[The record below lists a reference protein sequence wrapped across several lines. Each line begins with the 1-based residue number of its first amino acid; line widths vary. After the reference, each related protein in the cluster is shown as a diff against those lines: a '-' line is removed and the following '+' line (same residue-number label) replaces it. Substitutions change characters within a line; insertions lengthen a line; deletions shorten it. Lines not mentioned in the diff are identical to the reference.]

1 MNPSHRT
8 LYRSRDGLFFGVCRG
23 IADYAE
29 LSPFWVRFGVILA
42 ALFTGLWPILL
53 LYIAAAIFLKP
64 APTVSFTSEEDY
76 DLYNAYVTDRKSA
89 LRSLRRRC
97 QALDRRTR
105 SLENIVTS
113 PRYDWERRFHSD
125 P

>member
-1 MNPSHRT
+1 MNPSRRT
-8 LYRSRDGLFFGVCRG
+8 LYRSRNGMIFGVCRG

-29 LSPFWVRFGVILA
+29 ISVLWVRLGVLLA
-42 ALFTGLWPILL
+42 ALFTGFWPMLL
-53 LYIAAAIFLKP
+53 LYIVAAIFLQP

-97 QALDRRTR
+97 QHLDRRTR
-105 SLENIVTS
+105 SLENIVTN
-113 PRYDWERRFHSD
+113 PRYDWERRFHSNT
-125 P
+125 